1 MARARL
7 ATARAATLAT
17 ALALLS
23 LAATATAGVQPLP
36 VGSVAPAFQLPAL
49 DGKGALVSVAS
60 LRGKVV
66 LLNFWASWCG
76 PCRKEMPI
84 LEQINHQYGKR
95 GVVVV
100 GVNVEPDRSAALDWL
115 KETPVSFPVL
125 SDTDSHVSAAYH
137 VEGMPNTV
145 ILDRKGNVRY
155 VHRSYVAGTEDEY
168 LDQVRQLI
176 RE

>member
-1 MARARL
+1 MARARV
-7 ATARAATLAT
+7 AS

-23 LAATATAGVQPLP
+23 LAAAATAGVQPLP
-36 VGSVAPAFQLPAL
+36 VGAIAPPFQLPAL
-49 DGKGALVSVAS
+49 DGKAAPLAVAS

-84 LEQINHQYGKR
+84 LEQISRQYGKR

-100 GVNVEPDRSAALDWL
+100 GVNVEPDRGAALEWL
-115 KETPVSFPVL
+115 KETPVGFPVL
-125 SDTDSHVSAAYH
+125 SDADSRVSAAYH

-145 ILDRKGNVRY
+145 ILDRKGTVRY
-155 VHRSYVAGTEDEY
+155 VHRSYVPGTEDEY